1 MSQLFSENCPK
12 CPKITSAECKCH
24 DFLPSFLHRQ
34 PFGVQKRLPTKWRTK
49 LARRPFGVFLAS
61 FWRTKKAAWPFAVLF
76 WVLDAKKS
84 PKGQQKVAQPFFVLQ
99 FGQQPKKDSKKSLR
113 SFWLAKGRHGEKD
126 GKKSW
131 HLRSPFLTSYYYI
144 DPKVV
149 DPRSTRVNL
158 VCSIELAHIAFC
170 LSR

>member
-1 MSQLFSENCPK
+1 MEDKISSATFWCLFGILLEDKKSCMTF
-12 CPKITSAECKCH
+12 C
-24 DFLPSFLHRQ
+24 
-34 PFGVQKRLPTKWRTK
+34 
-49 LARRPFGVFLAS
+49 RPFLS
-61 FWRTKKAAWPFAVLF
+61 FGR
-76 WVLDAKKS
+76 
-84 PKGQQKVAQPFFVLQ
+84 QKVTKRTAKSRAAFFVLQ
-99 FGQQPKKDSKKSLR
+99 FGQQPKKDSKKSPR
-113 SFWLAKGRHGEKD
+113 SFWSAKGRHGEKD

>member
-1 MSQLFSENCPK
+1 MEDKISSATFWCLFGILLEDKKSCMTF
-12 CPKITSAECKCH
+12 C
-24 DFLPSFLHRQ
+24 
-34 PFGVQKRLPTKWRTK
+34 
-49 LARRPFGVFLAS
+49 RPFFS
-61 FWRTKKAAWPFAVLF
+61 FGRQKVTKRTAKSRAAFFCPPIWSATKKR
-76 WVLDAKKS
+76 
-84 PKGQQKVAQPFFVLQ
+84 QQKVKP
-99 FGQQPKKDSKKSLR
+99 R
-113 SFWLAKGRHGEKD
+113 SFWSAKGRHGEKD

>member
-1 MSQLFSENCPK
+1 MEDKISSATFWCLFGILLEDKKSCMTF
-12 CPKITSAECKCH
+12 C
-24 DFLPSFLHRQ
+24 
-34 PFGVQKRLPTKWRTK
+34 
-49 LARRPFGVFLAS
+49 RPFL
-61 FWRTKKAAWPFAVLF
+61 
-76 WVLDAKKS
+76 VLDAKKS

-99 FGQQPKKDSKKSLR
+99 FGQQPKKDSKKSPR
-113 SFWLAKGRHGEKD
+113 SFWSAKGRHGEKD